1 MMKYIRDELASIAQ
15 DLRLDKQ
22 NQWMIDYKI
31 DSIRLGRM
39 CEKYPALQNS
49 WEQFKLIYDLARSQ
63 DDIDRQNP

>member
-1 MMKYIRDELASIAQ
+1 MMKNIRDELASIAQ

-22 NQWMIDYKI
+22 NQWMTDYKI
-31 DSIRLGRM
+31 EPIRLGRM

-49 WEQFKLIYDLARSQ
+49 WEQFKLVYDLARSQ

>member
-49 WEQFKLIYDLARSQ
+49 WKQFKLIYDLARSQ